1 MNLRTIA
8 LFGILLTGVACQAP
22 APSPQP
28 SAAQSGVGFVEERN
42 TDNFVADRLREEA
55 ATNFFNQK

>member
-1 MNLRTIA
+1 
-8 LFGILLTGVACQAP
+8 VACQAP

-28 SAAQSGVGFVEERN
+28 SAAQSGVGFVEQRN